1 LNESEEGA
9 ESDFRNGQQL
19 FWPCRERFGTYPCSS
34 LGFVFKVSLKRA
46 EARACS
52 SETTSIVSPYQPSAG
67 VIDLIEVN
75 CASTSPRR
83 KVRCHC
89 FGSPAVAF
97 SASSIS
103 SATYASSRAIPR
115 ISARIGD
122 AYSLRL
128 MVRLKPYS
136 RLCITGPGQG
146 RCAYSLRLRRTHD
159 GQVQPLKCALRRA
172 KSSSHQLAREGQGN
186 CQASH
191 AC

>member
-1 LNESEEGA
+1 LREIDGNQGA
-9 ESDFRNGQQL
+9 MR
-19 FWPCRERFGTYPCSS
+19 
-34 LGFVFKVSLKRA
+34 
-46 EARACS
+46 RACS
-52 SETTSIVSPYQPSAG
+52 SETTSIVSPYQPSAD

-89 FGSPAVAF
+89 FGSPVVAF

-103 SATYASSRAIPR
+103 SATYASSRARRR
-115 ISARIGD
+115 ISARTGA

-159 GQVQPLKCALRRA
+159 GQETSRSCLLVMTVNPGFG
-172 KSSSHQLAREGQGN
+172 GQKG
-186 CQASH
+186 CCCFTPGELPPAFRS
-191 AC
+191 

>member
-1 LNESEEGA
+1 
-9 ESDFRNGQQL
+9 
-19 FWPCRERFGTYPCSS
+19 
-34 LGFVFKVSLKRA
+34 
-46 EARACS
+46 
-52 SETTSIVSPYQPSAG
+52 

-97 SASSIS
+97 SASSSS
-103 SATYASSRAIPR
+103 SAIYASSRAIPR

-122 AYSLRL
+122 TYSLRL

-146 RCAYSLRLRRTHD
+146 RCAYSRRLRRTHD
-159 GQVQPLKCALRRA
+159 GQETCRSADRIRPPSLRCLSCRAVNPGIGGQKFLPDMPPQDPDSSPHSRAPRSGALQGFLRA
-172 KSSSHQLAREGQGN
+172 WLADGPPQKGSVRVAVDVDPQ
-186 CQASH
+186 SFL
-191 AC
+191 